1 MKKMGVAYK
10 IGVVIS
16 FLAVSGIAESIT
28 GHGSMGISITL
39 FVVGLVMCLTEY
51 IK

>member
-1 MKKMGVAYK
+1 MKKMGTLYK
-10 IGVVIS
+10 FGVVIA
-16 FLAVSGIAESIT
+16 FLALSGIAEAIT

-39 FVVGLVMCLTEY
+39 FVAGLVMCLTEY